1 MLNISLAKED
11 LARQLLP
18 DYIEELYIKL
28 TNDLIIYMKLS
39 NKKSELYNIMI
50 NDSSKKVL
58 LTEYKNICNRLTY
71 NLSSMKLVLKKI
83 LDNKSVNDLDN
94 INIVANRNYSDNE
107 LFTIKAYVNLRKN
120 IYLFMEYILYHLI
133 KNEQITDSDKSLF
146 VIAINSLKSFDID
159 TILENDNLEDLS
171 KLMNLVNNYIS
182 NKDIN
187 GNMLRDI
194 GSRIK
199 IDNYKSIIDSIYNSY
214 INKIRP
220 NVK

>member
-199 IDNYKSIIDSIYNSY
+199 SDNYKSIIDSIYNSY